1 MRVEKDMEDESEGC
15 TTRNNN
21 YKVTKWLKEIGIK
34 TQITELQKTLLLHNA
49 QILQKVF
56 EV

>member
-1 MRVEKDMEDESEGC
+1 MRAEKDMEDESEGC

-49 QILQKVF
+49 QILRKVF

>member
-1 MRVEKDMEDESEGC
+1 MRKIWKMKVKVVPLG
-15 TTRNNN
+15 TTTIKLRN
-21 YKVTKWLKEIGIK
+21 WSKEIGIK
-34 TQITELQKTLLLHNA
+34 TQMIELQKTLLLHNA